1 MDDKPKTRIAA
12 GGVLVRRSRGHY
24 EVCLTL
30 RQRHGPAWGLP
41 KGHLEGGEETAA
53 AALRE
58 VREETGVTGV
68 ILESLGSISYQFVA
82 PDQAA
87 PVSKTVHF
95 YLMGSDTDRLDP
107 HDRETVEARWMT
119 IDAAMA
125 ALAHDNERR
134 VLERAARAL
143 AHPEIARQIPDDP
156 AA

>member
-1 MDDKPKTRIAA
+1 MGAEPITRIAA

-41 KGHLEGGEETAA
+41 KGHLESGEETAA

-68 ILESLGSISYQFVA
+68 ILESLGSIRYQFIT

-87 PVSKTVHF
+87 PVQKMVHF
-95 YLMGSDTDRLDP
+95 YLMGADTDRLDP
-107 HDRETVEARWMT
+107 HDRETVEARWVT

-125 ALAHDNERR
+125 AVGHDNEHPL
-134 VLERAARAL
+134 LEPPTHTL
-143 AHPEIARQIPDDP
+143 APP
-156 AA
+156 